1 MRKIT
6 RRDFMK
12 LGASSAL
19 ALGSGSIISGC
30 GKKSI
35 VGPGPVPNAQI
46 NAYVAAIKG
55 NDLYEMT
62 RQAIEAVGG
71 MQTIVNPEE
80 TVFIKPNFVSFNL
93 AETRECFKNGE
104 CTKPEILIAT
114 AEECLKAGAKEVI
127 IGDGSQK
134 ITYDWKYSYT
144 LDGSTNLIEAA
155 NRLNSQYDGNV
166 YVSCLEADY
175 PGDYRIPS
183 NTDHGELWISNIYNK
198 ADKIISIPVAKTHCW
213 AQLTLALKNFIGVL
227 SIAKY
232 GVLINN
238 SYWDRGGGIDHSSV
252 TVLSQAFLDV
262 VAAKKPVLTIVDFS
276 IGVEGDG
283 PTTGHGGRTVNVKNR
298 LGSWLILAS
307 KDIMA
312 ADATAARVMNHHVP
326 NIKQLTMGYNMG
338 LGEIHEESIEMIGE
352 RLSDIKMNWEA
363 AVLRN
368 IIGRKSTSSPIAEQF
383 QYITKKN
390 IKNLQKTGG

>member
-1 MRKIT
+1 MKKIT
-6 RRDFMK
+6 RRTFMK
-12 LGASSAL
+12 LGTGSAL
-19 ALGSGSIISGC
+19 ALGSGSILSAC
-30 GKKSI
+30 GKKDSI
-35 VGPGPVPNAQI
+35 SGPDLNRQI
-46 NAYVAAIKG
+46 NATVAAVKG
-55 NDLYEMT
+55 NNLDSMT
-62 RQAIEAVGG
+62 RDAIAAVGG
-71 MQTIVNPEE
+71 MDSLVNEGE

-144 LDGSTNLIEAA
+144 LDGRTNLVD
-155 NRLNSQYDGNV
+155 L
-166 YVSCLEADY
+166 
-175 PGDYRIPS
+175 
-183 NTDHGELWISNIYNK
+183 ISNIYRK
-198 ADKIISIPVAKTHCW
+198 ADKVISIPVGKTHNY
-213 AQLTLALKNFIGVL
+213 AQLTLALKNFVGVL
-227 SIAKY
+227 SIAEY

-262 VAAKKPVLTIVDFS
+262 VAAKKPDLTIVDFS

-283 PTTGHGGRTVNVKNR
+283 PTAGSGYGRTVNVKNR

-326 NIKQLTMGYNMG
+326 NIKQLTMGYDMG
-338 LGEIHEESIEMIGE
+338 LGEINEESIEMIGE
-352 RLSDIKMNWEA
+352 KLSDIKMNWQA
-363 AVLRN
+363 AVLKNRL
-368 IIGRKSTSSPIAEQF
+368 GKKSTSSPIAEQF
-383 QYITKKN
+383 RHIMKWDY
-390 IKNLQKTGG
+390 

>member
-1 MRKIT
+1 MKKIT
-6 RRDFMK
+6 RRTFMK
-12 LGASSAL
+12 LGAGSAL
-19 ALGSGSIISGC
+19 ALGSGSILSGC
-30 GKKSI
+30 GKKDSI
-35 VGPGPVPNAQI
+35 NGPDHNHQI
-46 NAYVAAIKG
+46 NATVAAVKG
-55 NDLYEMT
+55 NSLDLMT
-62 RQAIEAVGG
+62 RDVIAAVGG
-71 MQTIVNPEE
+71 MDSVVYEGE

-144 LDGSTNLIEAA
+144 LDGRTNLVEEAA
-155 NRLNSQYDGNV
+155 RLSALYNGNV
-166 YVSCLEADY
+166 FLSCLEADY
-175 PGDYRIPS
+175 PGDYEIPS
-183 NTDHGELWISNIYNK
+183 RTAHGKLFISNIYKK
-198 ADKIISIPVAKTHCW
+198 ADKIISIAVAKTHNY
-213 AQLTLALKNFIGVL
+213 AQLTLGLKNFIGVL

-238 SYWDRGGGIDHSSV
+238 SYWDRGGGIDHSTV

-262 VAAKKPVLTIVDFS
+262 VAAKKPDLTIIDFS

-283 PTTGHGGRTVNVKNR
+283 PTAGFGYGRTVNVKDR
-298 LGSWLILAS
+298 LGSWLMLAS

-326 NIKQLTMGYNMG
+326 YIKQLTMGYDMG
-338 LGEIHEESIEMIGE
+338 LGEINEESIEMIGE
-352 RLSDIKMNWEA
+352 KLSNIKMNWKT
-363 AVLRN
+363 AVLKN
-368 IIGRKSTSSPIAEQF
+368 TLGKKSTSSPIAEQF
-383 QYITKKN
+383 QHIMKQDY
-390 IKNLQKTGG
+390 